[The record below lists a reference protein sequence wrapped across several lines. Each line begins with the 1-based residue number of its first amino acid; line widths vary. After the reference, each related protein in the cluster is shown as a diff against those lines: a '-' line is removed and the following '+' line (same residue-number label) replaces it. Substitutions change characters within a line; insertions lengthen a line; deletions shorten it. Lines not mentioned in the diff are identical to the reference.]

1 VENEEVVQ
9 EEDSKMEG
17 YFEKNGVVEK
27 DEIRQ
32 C

>member
-9 EEDSKMEG
+9 EEDSKMEA

-32 C
+32 Y